1 MRHTNSLIMEYKV
14 QVWFRYYK
22 NGQSEKDS
30 EIETVE
36 ADDEKQAKRKAADI
50 YAAQNVIPYKTEIL

>member
-1 MRHTNSLIMEYKV
+1 MKYNV
-14 QVWFRYYK
+14 QVWFRYYC

-36 ADDEKQAKRKAADI
+36 ADDEKQAKRKAAYL
-50 YAAQNVIPYKTEIL
+50 YAGKKVTAYKTEIV

>member
-1 MRHTNSLIMEYKV
+1 MEYKV

-50 YAAQNVIPYKTEIL
+50 YAAQRVIPYKTEIIL

>member
-1 MRHTNSLIMEYKV
+1 MKYNV
-14 QVWFRYYK
+14 QVWFRYYC

-36 ADDEKQAKRKAADI
+36 ADDEKQAKRKAADL
-50 YAAQNVIPYKTEIL
+50 YASKRVIPYKTEIV

>member
-1 MRHTNSLIMEYKV
+1 MRIKFYVYICDIQNLLIMEYKV
-14 QVWFRYYK
+14 QVWFRYYR

-36 ADDEKQAKRKAADI
+36 ADDEKQAKRKAAD
-50 YAAQNVIPYKTEIL
+50 L

>member
-1 MRHTNSLIMEYKV
+1 MKYKV

-30 EIETVE
+30 EILDNVDAEN
-36 ADDEKQAKRKAADI
+36 EKQAKRKAADHF
-50 YAAQNVIPYKTEIL
+50 ANQKVIPYKTEILL

>member
-1 MRHTNSLIMEYKV
+1 MKYNV
-14 QVWFRYYK
+14 QVWFRYYS

-36 ADDEKQAKRKAADI
+36 ADDEKQAKRKAADL
-50 YAAQNVIPYKTEIL
+50 YADKRVIPYKTEIV